1 MLLIGMK
8 LSALTLEKRGLE
20 GYYEVRDLWERED
33 LGSVDKIVTKVK
45 SHGVKLYKLSKK
57 QV

>member
-1 MLLIGMK
+1 MWMVTESVFQNWGI
-8 LSALTLEKRGLE
+8 
-20 GYYEVRDLWERED
+20 D

>member
-1 MLLIGMK
+1 MK
-8 LSALTLEKRGLE
+8 FVICGN
-20 GYYEVRDLWERED
+20 GED